1 MSVEKSYTLTD
12 EQNDYVEKLADK
24 LNVTRGHVI
33 RLAVMNLWELT
44 DVMEKNETSSR
55 REMLYEF
62 EGIVENF
69 ENSYYK
75 PDGGCSRS
83 GV

>member
-1 MSVEKSYTLTD
+1 MSVERSYTLTD
-12 EQNDYVEKLADK
+12 EQSDYVEKLADK

-55 REMLYEF
+55 REMIYEF
-62 EGIVENF
+62 EGIAENF
-69 ENSYYK
+69 ENSYHY
-75 PDGGCSRS
+75 PDGGCFRS

>member
-62 EGIVENF
+62 EGIVEKF
-69 ENSYYK
+69 ENSYHK